1 MVPDCGSGE
10 NDGQKGE
17 HKSWDNNSIV
27 HATHAWVT
35 NIWEGN
41 MSCIIVY
48 FFTSYEAPEDN
59 YVDV

>member
-17 HKSWDNNSIV
+17 HKSRDNNSIV
-27 HATHAWVT
+27 HVSVAK
-35 NIWEGN
+35 IREGN

-59 YVDV
+59 YGDV